1 MDQITNTLFDELVVR
16 QNVVDE
22 TTLDEN
28 EMHLK
33 IHITTPHFG
42 RFNESKSTFN
52 LQIQIAI

>member
-1 MDQITNTLFDELVVR
+1 MIEIVRFDELVVR

-22 TTLDEN
+22 TTFDEN
-28 EMHLK
+28 EMRLK

-42 RFNESKSTFN
+42 RFNESKSTFY